1 MIKVPQ
7 FTIGVEHRS
16 CQSRFAILVGGG
28 VVRSSRSPVPNG
40 RPAQGDVGDRGVVDV
55 VTQTGEDFP
64 EFVARSAEPS
74 QVTDV
79 QAAIDVQVDVPELL
93 KHVCLA

>member
-1 MIKVPQ
+1 M
-7 FTIGVEHRS
+7 
-16 CQSRFAILVGGG
+16 
-28 VVRSSRSPVPNG
+28 
-40 RPAQGDVGDRGVVDV
+40 
-55 VTQTGEDFP
+55 QTGEDFP

-93 KHVCLA
+93 KHVCLAWSTHGFLLVEAQPA